1 MFGLGKQRS
10 KLGKWLDR
18 RGVKQKWLAKEAE
31 LNKATITRVTSSD
44 EYTPNLRTIKK
55 ILQALRKIDPNVKQD
70 DFWTM

>member
-1 MFGLGKQRS
+1 M
-10 KLGKWLDR
+10 
-18 RGVKQKWLAKEAE
+18 KQKWLAKEAE